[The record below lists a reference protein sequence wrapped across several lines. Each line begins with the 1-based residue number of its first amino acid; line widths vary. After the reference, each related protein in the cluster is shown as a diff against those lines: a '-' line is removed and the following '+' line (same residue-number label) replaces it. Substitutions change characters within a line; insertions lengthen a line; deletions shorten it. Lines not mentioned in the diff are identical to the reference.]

1 MMHDASY
8 GNLQEEVETWRTVF
22 RCLPDGVMVSDQQGK
37 VLFSNPIAE
46 KLFGTDPEGVS
57 PAECRAITGCH
68 LPDKV
73 TPYPPEQLPLARAVR
88 GEEVTDEVIFVQNA
102 RQPVGAWISVSSG
115 PLRDGAGAIR
125 GGVATFRDINDCKQ
139 TLEKIAL
146 APSRLR
152 GIGEPPAGP
161 RFTDYFQHFA
171 QVIESAEPLCRAVEQ
186 TADSVV
192 ITDKRGIIEY
202 VNPAFEVTTGYN
214 REEVLGRS
222 PAVLKSGRH
231 EAEFYRKL
239 WNQILAGQPFRG
251 TIINRKKTG
260 ELYWSEQTITPM
272 KNNDGDI
279 THFVSVL
286 KDITELRK
294 KHEQEF
300 FIRLAR
306 EVQQRFYNVAAAV
319 PGFDIAAAAY
329 PADETGGDC
338 LDLISLPDGCLGI
351 VVGDVSGHGIGSA
364 LVMAETRAYVRS
376 FVKTASDVGEILT
389 QVNRELVEDLEGG
402 RSVTLL
408 LARLDPRT
416 RSLVY
421 ASAGH
426 VPGFLLGRSG
436 EVASVMEPTGPPL
449 GFFRDSEFS
458 SSDVIPLHPEE
469 LLLLLTDGI
478 TESSAPDNTE
488 FGAERAIKYA
498 CSHRHE
504 PARQIV
510 EGLYQATRAFAAG
523 QTQRDDITLA
533 VLKVNEESPGIMKKK
548 A

>member
-1 MMHDASY
+1 MMHETPYKS
-8 GNLQEEVETWRTVF
+8 LQEEVETWRTLF
-22 RCLPDGVMVSDQQGK
+22 NSLADGVIVSDQQGK
-37 VLFSNPIAE
+37 VLFSNPVAE
-46 KLFGTDPEGVS
+46 QLLGTDAKGVG
-57 PAECRAITGCH
+57 PAVCGAITGCH

-73 TPYPPEQLPLARAVR
+73 TPYPPEQLPLARALR
-88 GEEVTDEVIFVQNA
+88 GENVTDEVVFVQN
-102 RQPVGAWISVSSG
+102 RHRPVGTWISVSGG
-115 PLRDGAGAIR
+115 PLRDDAGAIR
-125 GGVATFRDINDCKQ
+125 GGVAIFRDLSDCKQ
-139 TLEKIAL
+139 ALEKIAL

-152 GIGEPPAGP
+152 QSGEPAAGWQF
-161 RFTDYFQHFA
+161 RDYFQHFA
-171 QVIESAEPLCRAVEQ
+171 QAIESAEPLCRAVEQ
-186 TADSVV
+186 TADSVI

-214 REEVLGRS
+214 REEVLGGS
-222 PAVLKSGRH
+222 PAILKSGKH
-231 EAEFYRKL
+231 DAEFYRKL
-239 WNQILAGQPFRG
+239 WSQILAGQPFRG

-260 ELYWSEQTITPM
+260 ELYWAEQTITPM
-272 KNNDGDI
+272 KDKDGNI

-338 LDLISLPDGCLGI
+338 LDLISLPDGQLGI

-408 LARLDPRT
+408 LARLDPRA

-426 VPGFLLGRSG
+426 VPGFLLGSSG

-449 GFFRDSEFS
+449 GFFRDAEFS
-458 SSDVIPLHPEE
+458 SSGVIPLHPEE

-488 FGAERAIKYA
+488 FGAERAIDYV
-498 CSHRHE
+498 CSHRHK

-523 QTQRDDITLA
+523 QTQRDDVTLA
-533 VLKVNEESPGIMKKK
+533 VVKVK
-548 A
+548 